1 MRSEITGLLV
11 LFLLVL
17 PRAAYT
23 QVPGR
28 LSASGTTSVIWGV
41 LEKPAHPGF
50 YPGVILLHGAA
61 GWSPEYAEYAKV
73 LAVSGFVVLALDY
86 YAETGSAPIGSEEK
100 LEKWPHWQAAVR
112 AAVSYLSSL
121 PEVSEKN
128 IGLVGFSRGAFLAVS
143 VASSL
148 PEVGAVVDYFGGGG
162 GGTDPLE
169 REVRD
174 FPPLLII
181 HGEADR
187 IVPVKFAV
195 RLQEAV
201 IALGG
206 EVELHLYPGV
216 RHGFNMPGS
225 PTYSE
230 EAAADSF
237 RRTVTFLK
245 RRLIR

>member
-1 MRSEITGLLV
+1 MRSERIGLLV
-11 LFLLVL
+11 LFLLAL
-17 PRAAYT
+17 PWTAGA

-28 LSASGTTSVIWGV
+28 LSVSGAAPAVWGV
-41 LEKPAHPGF
+41 LEKPALPGPH
-50 YPGVILLHGAA
+50 PGVILLHGAA
-61 GWSPEYAEYAKV
+61 GWGSVYAEYAKA
-73 LAVSGFVVLALDY
+73 LADSGFVVLALDY

-100 LEKWPHWQAAVR
+100 LEKWPLWQAAVR
-112 AAVSYLSSL
+112 AAVSYLSTL

-143 VASSL
+143 TAASLS
-148 PEVGAVVDYFGGGG
+148 EVGAVVDFFGGGG
-162 GGTDPLE
+162 GGSDPLE
-169 REVRD
+169 REARN
-174 FPPLLII
+174 FPPLLIL

-195 RLQEAV
+195 SLRKAV
-201 IALGG
+201 IAQGG
-206 EVELHLYPGV
+206 EVEMHLYPGV
-216 RHGFNMPGS
+216 RHGFTAPKS

-245 RRLIR
+245 QRLIR